1 MKLEFLEIDSCG
13 IYDSF
18 LEYGN
23 IPVSPPRTTT
33 MFEIEIPL
41 EKSGIVHI
49 DDDDIALTPDIIIC
63 AKPGQVRSSNLP
75 FKCFYIQFSLAE
87 GELYSKLSS
96 LPNSIKPL
104 NSEKYY
110 TYFRSINKYITS
122 NDKYSDVI
130 IFNVFFEFLHT
141 LLSDANKRPRK
152 STKIDNH
159 NHEVVQIA
167 KNYITDNLSFELS
180 LEKIAT
186 QVKYSPAHFH
196 QIFKNI
202 TGTTLH
208 KYIENLRIEKA
219 IALLTETD
227 YNLSQIASLC
237 GFSSQSYFN
246 YAFKR
251 KTNTTPKKYA
261 SEMIRNFT
269 KRY

>member
-1 MKLEFLEIDSCG
+1 MKLDFLEIDSCG

-23 IPVSPPRTTT
+23 IPTSPERTTT

-41 EKSGIVHI
+41 EKSGTVHI
-49 DDDDIALTPDIIIC
+49 NDDIISLTPDIIIC
-63 AKPGQVRSSNLP
+63 AKPGQRRSSKLP

-87 GELYSKLSS
+87 GELYSKLAA
-96 LPNSIKPL
+96 LPNMIKPL
-104 NSEKYY
+104 NCEKYY
-110 TYFRSINKYITS
+110 DYFRSINKYITS

-130 IFNVFFEFLHT
+130 IFNVFFKFLYE
-141 LLSDANKRPRK
+141 LLNDANKRPRK
-152 STKIDNH
+152 SLKIDARNL
-159 NHEVVQIA
+159 EVVQIA
-167 KNYITDNLSFELS
+167 KSYINDNLSFELS

-186 QVKYSPAHFH
+186 YVKYSPAHFH
-196 QIFKNI
+196 QIFKSI

-227 YNLSQIASLC
+227 YNLSQIASMC

-251 KTNTTPKKYA
+251 KTSSTPKKYA
-261 SEMIRNFT
+261 SELIKNFS